1 MAMWWEVFFY
11 VYIESVALIN
21 NVGIICSG
29 NLYMGLSF
37 PSSIPFFDSSHEYH
51 HSR

>member
-11 VYIESVALIN
+11 VYIESVAHSN

-29 NLYMGLSF
+29 NLYMEHSF
-37 PSSIPFFDSSHEYH
+37 PSSIPASHNLFTEEQPD
-51 HSR
+51 